1 MTYLELENKLRNLKG
16 IEPAFYQSDNFITP
30 WVVGFIKIG
39 KRFEYEISYGT
50 AFGGGWCIGVT
61 LLYNKRLL
69 KDRTKYSKCFFDD
82 EIYKINDFI
91 TEMKKEIKTKK

>member
-16 IEPAFYQSDNFITP
+16 IELAFYQSDNFITP
-30 WVVGFIKIG
+30 QVVGFIKIG
-39 KRFEYEISYGT
+39 KGLEYEISYGT

-61 LLYNKRLL
+61 LSYNKRLS
-69 KDRTKYSKCFFDD
+69 KDRTNNKCFFDD